1 MTVQLGSAYGEIVIG
16 TEGAERA
23 TANLAS
29 SMREIGTKMSLAVT
43 APLVG
48 IATMALKSAGDF
60 EQSMNVMQQVT
71 GATAEQMAQMQAQ
84 ALQLGRDTTFSAGE
98 AADGMLEMAKAG
110 MSTEEVMAAI
120 PGVMSLAAA
129 GNMELAQA
137 AEVTANAVNAFGLP
151 AEDAV
156 RVADLLA
163 AAANSSS
170 VEVTD
175 MAQAFQMSAAV
186 FAGNKIPIEDLSTA
200 IAILG
205 DNGLKGSD
213 AGTSLKTMMMK
224 LTAPTKE
231 AAAEMS
237 KYGIEIYDANGAM
250 LPFQQILE
258 QLSATFAEGATAS
271 LAVGGA
277 TDDQAKAYERATE
290 KIGPLTSDIAL
301 QQQQLGILNQEM
313 AVTTAQYGAGSIQ
326 AQKKQLAIDKLT
338 TAIAENQ
345 AKLVGLQGD
354 IEGFSQ
360 AQASAGRVTADVTDA
375 MRNEAL
381 TTIFGSDAIR
391 AANILIREGTVGFTE
406 MKVAV
411 TEQGAAGEVA
421 DARMKG
427 LTGAIEYLKGSVD
440 SFLIETALPFLD
452 SLGGIIRQVADAIT
466 WFGQLPAPVK
476 NAALAFAA
484 VLAVVGPLMLAIGLL
499 VPVLGAILSPIGLV
513 IGAVAGLAAAWA
525 TDFGGIREAVG
536 SVMAVFD
543 PFVEAVRQFGGA
555 ALDEIMTFVNGG
567 ETQFTALKAILAAG
581 WDAVKDAFNGIVTS
595 VAEALP
601 RWASALARWGERMW
615 SWIVEAGPQTMRAL
629 ATWTSDLFGG
639 LVAALPDFL
648 RMLRDWTVAAAVWV
662 LDSIGD
668 LLRNMASYVNRLSDW
683 LSGPG
688 TGEIEHGLS
697 YWVAAMWEWVR
708 DELWPKLGPALGSL
722 MDGVLTIMMASGRLL
737 VTAMLT
743 LGKDLVLG
751 IWDGIKAVWG
761 SFTSFW
767 QGIWTGTVNW
777 VKDLLGIASPSK
789 VFEEFGRNIVLGMG
803 QGIEAEGQGAVDALG
818 GYVAAMTA
826 RAQAGVEQ
834 VRNALGGAGTYVGRE
849 ASEGLAWGL
858 NPGLGEDVRD
868 IRYEDGSVRTVAEQV
883 KASLTGFGQNL
894 QHLGP
899 QFAQNTIDSLQRAMG
914 SFSEFTR
921 AHMQSAVIPTLE
933 RLRSAFENSS
943 GQEGMEGF
951 LEKMRMLY
959 GQLVDVRNDVN
970 IYAHGLLPRQQL
982 SGSGATF
989 NINLG
994 TAQDAGVGQSVIN
1007 AVTFL
1012 QSLYV

>member
-1 MTVQLGSAYGEIVIG
+1 MVNLGSAYGEIVIG

-23 TANLAS
+23 AASLAS
-29 SMREIGTKMSLAVT
+29 SMREMGTKMSLAVT
-43 APLVG
+43 TPLVG
-48 IATMALKSAGDF
+48 IAGVALKSAGDF
-60 EQSMNVMQQVT
+60 EQSMNIVQQVT
-71 GATAEQMAQMQAQ
+71 GATGEQMERMQAQ

-98 AADGMLEMAKAG
+98 AAAGMLELAKAG
-110 MSTEEVMAAI
+110 LSTDEVMAAI

-129 GNMELAQA
+129 GNLELAQA
-137 AEVTANAVNAFGLP
+137 AEITANAMNAFGLP
-151 AEDAV
+151 AEDAT

-186 FAGNKIPIEDLSTA
+186 FAGNKIPVEDLSTA
-200 IAILG
+200 IALLG

-213 AGTSLKTMMMK
+213 AGTSLKTMMMR
-224 LTAPTKE
+224 LTAPTEE
-231 AAAEMS
+231 AAAEMAR
-237 KYGIEIYDANGAM
+237 YGIEVYDANGAM
-250 LPFQQILE
+250 LPFAQILA
-258 QLSATFAEGATAS
+258 QLTETFAEGASAS

-277 TDDQAKAYERATE
+277 TDEQAKAYERATE

-313 AVTTAQYGAGSIQ
+313 AATATQYGAGSVQ
-326 AQKKQLAIDKLT
+326 AQRKQLAIDRLT
-338 TAIAENQ
+338 TSISENQ

-354 IEGFSQ
+354 IDGFSR
-360 AQASAGRVTADVTDA
+360 AQASAGRETTAVTDA
-375 MRNEAL
+375 MRNSAL
-381 TTIFGSDAIR
+381 TTIFGADAIR
-391 AANILIREGTVGFTE
+391 AANILIREGTAGFTE
-406 MKVAV
+406 MKAAV

-421 DARMKG
+421 NARMKG
-427 LTGAIEYLKGSVD
+427 LNGAIEYLKGSID

-466 WFGQLPAPVK
+466 WFGQLPEPVT
-476 NAALAFAA
+476 NAALALGA
-484 VLAVVGPLMLAIGLL
+484 VLAVAGPLMLAIGLL
-499 VPVLGAILSPIGLV
+499 GTVLGAVLSPIGLV
-513 IGAVAGLAAAWA
+513 IAAVAGLAAAWA
-525 TDFGGIREAVG
+525 ADFMGIRAAVG
-536 SVMAVFD
+536 SVLAVFD
-543 PFVEAVRQFGGA
+543 PFVAAVRQFGGA

-567 ETQFTALKAILAAG
+567 ETQFAALKAILAAG
-581 WDAVKDAFNGIVTS
+581 WETIKDAFKGIVTS
-595 VAEALP
+595 VTEALP
-601 RWASALARWGERMW
+601 RWTSTLARWGERMW
-615 SWIVEAGPQTMRAL
+615 GWIVEAVPATIDAL
-629 ATWTSDLFGG
+629 TGWLGELFGW
-639 LVAALPDFL
+639 LTNALPDFL
-648 RMLRDWTVAAAVWV
+648 RLLRDWTVAAAVWI
-662 LDSIGD
+662 LDSVGD

-688 TGEIEHGLS
+688 TGEIEHGLG

-722 MDGVLTIMMASGRLL
+722 MDGVMQIMLASGRLL

-743 LGKDLVLG
+743 LGKDLVFG
-751 IWDGIKAVWG
+751 IWDGIKSVWS
-761 SFTSFW
+761 SFTGFW
-767 QGIWTGTVNW
+767 SGLWTGMVDW

-789 VFEEFGRNIVLGMG
+789 VFEEMGRNIVLGMRG
-803 QGIEAEGQGAVDALG
+803 GIEAEGQGAVDALG

-826 RAQAGVEQ
+826 RAQAAVQ
-834 VRNALGGAGTYVGRE
+834 SVQSTLSGAGSYAQRP
-849 ASEGLAWGL
+849 ASEGAAWGL
-858 NPGLGEDVRD
+858 NPGLGEDVRE

-883 KASLTGFGQNL
+883 RESLAGFATNL
-894 QHLGP
+894 RHLGP
-899 QFAQNTIDSLQRAMG
+899 QFAQNTINSIERAMG

-921 AHMQSAVIPTLE
+921 EHMQSVVMPQLE
-933 RLRSAFENSS
+933 RLRSAFELSS
-943 GQEGMEGF
+943 GQEGQEGF

-959 GQLVDVRNDVN
+959 GQLTEVRNDVN
-970 IYAHGLLPRQQL
+970 MYAHGLLPRQQL

-994 TAQDAGVGQSVIN
+994 TATNAGVEQSLIN